1 MNDIYTSNDVDYDDI
16 ADNGDDSSDG
26 DDPTTESRSAEKKM
40 SKTKN
45 QVKTDWLN
53 KGAALTYPVT
63 LTKDDSSIVDKVRRK
78 RRRNRTIDYHDLP
91 NGGED
96 LWCGTV
102 AGYTQRAFNE
112 GPIFST
118 EVANKVF
125 LLDFNSNLKK
135 SKC

>member
-1 MNDIYTSNDVDYDDI
+1 MTESSIGSSVNDTDATNDADY
-16 ADNGDDSSDG
+16 DDSSDG
-26 DDPTTESRSAEKKM
+26 DESTESRSVEKKL

-45 QVKTDWLN
+45 QIKAEWLIN
-53 KGAALTYPVT
+53 KGSSSQSHVAT
-63 LTKDDSSIVDKVRRK
+63 TKDDSSIVDKVRRK

-102 AGYTQRAFNE
+102 AGYSQRAFNE

-118 EVANKVF
+118 EVANKVRER
-125 LLDFNSNLKK
+125 
-135 SKC
+135 